1 MKPDWSLLR
10 APLAILAASLIASAI
25 LLSLAGAYNGGQL
38 SITSNLDRQLIQ
50 AKRRYSEARRD
61 SALYQQYLE
70 SYIAYNNKGIIGQ
83 EQRLDWI
90 EKLQDI
96 SRNLKLASLK
106 YEISPQ
112 KPVDVPGMNL
122 RGNIVINASDMQ
134 LSAGLVHE
142 GDSIRLFRALRA
154 SANGFF
160 SLQECEMVSRITDH
174 HLLYRPNVANVNL
187 DCKLNWYTISVK
199 S

>member
-10 APLAILAASLIASAI
+10 APLAILAASVIASAI
-25 LLSLAGAYNGGQL
+25 LLSLAGGYNDAQL
-38 SITSNLDRQLIQ
+38 SETANLDRQLTQ

-70 SYIAYNNKGIIGQ
+70 SYIAYTDKGIIGL
-83 EQRLDWI
+83 EQRLDWV

-96 SRNLKLASLK
+96 SRSLKLASLK

-112 KPVDVPGMNL
+112 KPVDIPGMNL
-122 RGNIVINASDMQ
+122 RGNIAINASTMQ
-134 LSAGLVHE
+134 LAAGLVHE
-142 GDSIRLFRALRA
+142 GDSIRLFRALRS
-154 SANGFF
+154 SANGFY
-160 SLQECEMVSRITDH
+160 SLQECEMVSRITNQ
-174 HLLYRPNVANVNL
+174 HLHYRPNVANVNL

>member
-1 MKPDWSLLR
+1 MKLDWAILR
-10 APLAILAASLIASAI
+10 APLALLTISVVVSMI
-25 LLSLAGAYNGGQL
+25 LLSLASHYNDGQL
-38 SITSNLDRQLIQ
+38 SVTSNIDRQLIQ

-61 SALYQQYLE
+61 SALYQRYLE
-70 SYIAYNNKGIIGQ
+70 SYIAYTNKGIIGQ

-90 EKLQDI
+90 EKLQEI
-96 SRNLKLASLK
+96 SRNMKLASLK

-112 KPVDVPGMNL
+112 KPVDIAGMHL
-122 RGNIVINASDMQ
+122 RGNISVNASAMH
-134 LSAGLVHE
+134 LIVGLVHE
-142 GDSIRLFRALRA
+142 GDSVRLFRALRN

-160 SLQECEMVSRITDH
+160 SLQECEMVSRITDQ
-174 HLLYRPNVANVNL
+174 HLHYRPNVANVNL